1 MCISSWLALISL
13 VNLQVLEPW
22 VGVVSWGQGVAEGI
36 CGVLEA
42 SICSLVSHCLQPIL
56 GWGSTSRCVS
66 SSGNWEYYLPFLPI
80 YKGEHGYEK
89 DPKYLACSTN
99 TGFLSCACGKA
110 WASPCTPYTHT
121 PYSTVAQGLGMG

>member
-1 MCISSWLALISL
+1 MCISSWLTLTSP
-13 VNLQVLEPW
+13 VNLQFPVPW
-22 VGVVSWGQGVAEGI
+22 VRVVPPEQGVSEGV
-36 CGVLEA
+36 CGVLEP

-56 GWGSTSRCVS
+56 GWDSISRLAS

-80 YKGEHGYEK
+80 YKGDHRYEK
-89 DPKYLACSTN
+89 DSKHLACHTN

-121 PYSTVAQGLGMG
+121 PYSAVAQGLEMG